1 MPLDPVFH
9 ETLTMVARAYSQA
22 RRDWEGAMRTGNRDR
37 INETFSRLQ
46 EIEACVDLRLKKPLP
61 T

>member
-9 ETLTMVARAYSQA
+9 ETLTMVARAYERA
-22 RRDWEGAMRTGNRDR
+22 RRDWESAMRTGNRDR
-37 INETFSRLQ
+37 IDETYSRVQ
-46 EIEACVDLRLKKPLP
+46 EIERCVDLRLKRPLP